1 MQRDHPHYVVVALHR
16 DMSYTLEQEIVA
28 AGQMLLMTS
37 GYSPLMSR
45 RRSGWRDICF
55 LFPLNHPL
63 CLFEVVSALTIGA
76 YILQMRT
83 TFRPQTMLLII
94 AAFLLSFAVPF
105 LVLQECIATLVLVL
119 MNLIQK
125 ISPRRSHVTNLCTA
139 LKVLLTQLELE
150 NVLQAFIVPSGIK

>member
-1 MQRDHPHYVVVALHR
+1 
-16 DMSYTLEQEIVA
+16 
-28 AGQMLLMTS
+28 
-37 GYSPLMSR
+37 
-45 RRSGWRDICF
+45 
-55 LFPLNHPL
+55 
-63 CLFEVVSALTIGA
+63 
-76 YILQMRT
+76 
-83 TFRPQTMLLII
+83 MLLIT

-125 ISPRRSHVTNLCTA
+125 ILPRRSHVTNLCTA